1 MPPGLMSMDSDRSL
15 MAVPDAWE
23 VPNKSMASEEREFEI
38 VKPINRA
45 SIKILKTPKSTEG
58 EDFG

>member
-1 MPPGLMSMDSDRSL
+1 
-15 MAVPDAWE
+15 MAVPDALG
-23 VPNKSMASEEREFEI
+23 VPNKSMASEKREFEI

-45 SIKILKTPKSTEG
+45 TIKILKTPKSTEG